1 MPFLEAPSMRTLLQA
16 VSGITVAALSLAVV
30 AIPCGAV
37 RADDAKDAV
46 DFLRGEVRVIG
57 DNKKKIEEKVEA
69 LQKLERLGKE
79 IVDRKLINAAD
90 PKSVEL
96 AALTFNTLE
105 KAAAETKAAAEQ
117 QGKRVER
124 VNGFFQIVDKGVAQG
139 QLPQSVGTAV
149 GELKAVVTESKIS
162 LDNAKK
168 VLADADTATKEI
180 RKGYVGLGLDVPS
193 AAGGVAVRNT
203 WVSVIGKYLPSGT
216 ITGSSANGY
225 VVLLNNDNGSR
236 SGVVKLEC
244 TGGTITPT
252 SVPFTIEAG
261 GTKRIDFTVSVP
273 EGGNANYSITLSKN

>member
-1 MPFLEAPSMRTLLQA
+1 MRTLLQA
-16 VSGITVAALSLAVV
+16 VSGITIAALSLAVF
-30 AIPCGAV
+30 AIPCGTV
-37 RADDAKDAV
+37 RADDAKDVV
-46 DFLRGEVRVIG
+46 DFLTGEVKVIG

-96 AALTFNTLE
+96 AALTFNTME

-139 QLPQSVGTAV
+139 QLPQSTGTAL
-149 GELKAVVTESKIS
+149 GELKAVVTDSKIS

-168 VLADADTATKEI
+168 VLAEADKATKEI
-180 RKGYVGLGLDVPS
+180 RTGYAERGLDVPTGAETGRLS
-193 AAGGVAVRNT
+193 WVR
-203 WVSVIGKYLPSGT
+203 VIGKYLPSGT
-216 ITGSSANGY
+216 ITGSSADGY
-225 VVLLNNDNGSR
+225 VILLNNDDGNR

-244 TGGTITPT
+244 TGGSIEPP
-252 SVPFTIEAG
+252 SVPFTIEPG
-261 GTKRIDFTVSVP
+261 GTKRIDFTVRVP
-273 EGGNANYSITLSKN
+273 EGGNAKYSITLSKN